1 MKTVVKEILL
11 VLITAILIIGLI
23 PTNIVNAAETEEPSP
38 HDVLH
43 YVIDNKDLDYL
54 SKYEYM
60 FPASMVS
67 EIRKAINDNIT
78 ISIDSNEELVFGDT
92 AVYGTNINGP
102 MDQHLTKSSGV
113 FQGPSG
119 KETYY
124 NLNMSGVVSIMRSM
138 GYDEESY
145 PYWVRDDGAKML
157 GPYVMVAAAFS
168 IRPRGTILETSLG
181 TAIVCDTGGFAY
193 SNPSQLDIAT
203 SW

>member
-11 VLITAILIIGLI
+11 VLITAVLIIGLI

-54 SKYEYM
+54 SRYEYM

-67 EIRKAINDNIT
+67 EIRKAINDGIE
-78 ISIDSNEELVFGDT
+78 ISIDNNEELIIGES
-92 AVYGTNINGP
+92 VYGVNINGP
-102 MDQHLTKSSGV
+102 MDDHLTKYKGK
-113 FQGPSG
+113 FNGPSG
-119 KETYY
+119 LETYY
-124 NLNMSGVVSIMRSM
+124 NLNMNKIVIIMRSE
-138 GYDEESY
+138 GYDEEAY
-145 PYWVRDDGAKML
+145 PYWIRDDGVKML

-168 IRPRGTILETSLG
+168 IRPRGTIVETSLG
-181 TAIVCDTGGFAY
+181 TGIVCDTGTFAS
-193 SNPSQLDIAT
+193 SNPTQLDIAV